1 MWIVD
6 CNQSLVIAAVLA
18 AVACGADV
26 EALPEGRGLM
36 EDQIAR
42 HEADSEYARAKMT
55 LFDANSR
62 SRERIL
68 HSWSAKQDGLSR
80 MLTKFSE
87 PADIHNVGTLTWEQ
101 PGDRED
107 DQWLYLPDLK
117 RVKRVTGGSKKNLYM
132 GTDLAFEDLRPED
145 TDVHTYRTLRDELF
159 EGNRCW
165 VIECL
170 PATDEEKK
178 NSGYTRRLI
187 WLDREHLR
195 VLRTDY
201 FGAGGKKIKTAVARD
216 WRQVKGTLW
225 RPGVTEVSRLTTG
238 TRTRIQLTRL
248 EIDQGVDPV
257 LLTRMGLERPLS
269 LQ

>member
-1 MWIVD
+1 MVMTQLQRIL
-6 CNQSLVIAAVLA
+6 LVTV
-18 AVACGADV
+18 AVAASPLHA
-26 EALPEGRGLM
+26 EPLPDGRELI

-42 HEADSEYARAKMT
+42 HESDSEYSRAVMT
-55 LFDANSR
+55 LFDSDGR
-62 SRERIL
+62 SRERVL
-68 HSWSAKQDGLSR
+68 HAWSAKQDGLSR

-145 TDVHTYRTLRDELF
+145 TDVHTYRTLRQEVY

-178 NSGYTRRLI
+178 NSGYTRRLL
-187 WLDREHLR
+187 WLDQEHLR

-201 FGAGGKKIKTAVARD
+201 FGAGEKKIKTAVARD
-216 WRQVKGTLW
+216 WRQVQGTLW
-225 RPGVTEVSRLTTG
+225 RPGVTDVSRLTTG

-248 EIDQGVDPV
+248 EINQGVDPV